1 MKKNYAIEPGKKYQI
16 GDVTFETIVEVSYV
30 FPWQGMKVSIPKANI
45 VPEEMQWL
53 VPAFA
58 TENFELRIAVQSF
71 LIKSQGKNI
80 LVDTGMN
87 VPGPTYENNLKA
99 AGCTPEDIDYVM
111 FTHLHYD
118 HTARNNKMS
127 VNGTL
132 APTFPNARYLFVQ
145 ENYDFVKELQDNP
158 AKRRGSP
165 EYDHLWPFRTQMLSL
180 VEQGKVD
187 FIDYTFTLHD
197 VISLYP
203 IPGHMPGQVAFLINS
218 KGDSA
223 FIAGDIFH
231 HPFQMTQIDAS
242 TSWDHDPVLSTRTRE
257 KVFGELA
264 GTDTLFWA
272 AHAVS
277 GGFVVKA
284 DKGYQL
290 IAH

>member
-1 MKKNYAIEPGKKYQI
+1 MNKNYAIDPGKKYKI
-16 GDVTFETIVEVSYV
+16 GDVTFETIVEVFFV
-30 FPWQGMKVSIPKANI
+30 APWQGMTRSIPGAK
-45 VPEEMQWL
+45 VDPETMQWL

-58 TENFELRIAVQSF
+58 TESFELKIAIQSF

-87 VPGPTYENNLKA
+87 APGPTYENNLKA

-118 HTARNNKMS
+118 HTARNCKMS
-127 VNGTL
+127 INGTL
-132 APTFPNARYLFVQ
+132 APTFPKARYLFVK
-145 ENYDFVKELQDNP
+145 ECYDFLKELQENP

-165 EYDHLWPFRTQMLSL
+165 EYDHLWPFRTQMLPL
-180 VEQGKVD
+180 VEQGIVD
-187 FIDYTFTLHD
+187 FIDDTFTLHD

-203 IPGHMPGQVAFLINS
+203 LPGHEPGQIAVVIKS
-218 KGDSA
+218 KGDLA

-242 TSWDHDPVLSTRTRE
+242 TSWDYDPVQSTKTRE

-272 AHAVS
+272 AHAAS